1 MKAKLFFFF
10 LCGVLALLIAGF
22 AGGYL
27 WGRDQLLSQKDV
39 VNEKKLELDNNQK
52 RIDQLIQLS
61 RRYETAKSRAD
72 EIDRALPRTSQQA
85 EILLEL
91 KSAAAETG
99 VTIASVQFTGA
110 ATPTKADTNQAT
122 AQQDLYILPISLRA
136 AGSYPQIIAFLNRLD
151 TLSRYN
157 SVTSLT
163 ANKTQTNPNTLDV
176 SMSLV
181 AYLKP

>member
-1 MKAKLFFFF
+1 MKARLFFFL
-10 LCGVLALLIAGF
+10 LCI
-22 AGGYL
+22 
-27 WGRDQLLSQKDV
+27 LLSLLTAAFIGSYIWARNQLITQKQTI
-39 VNEKKLELDNNQK
+39 NESKLELDNSQK

-61 RRYETAKSRAD
+61 RRYDIAKSRAD

-91 KSAAAETG
+91 KAAAAETG
-99 VTIASVQFTGA
+99 VTVAGIQFTGA

-122 AQQDLYILPISLRA
+122 AQQDLYVLPISLRA
-136 AGSYPQIIAFLNRLD
+136 SGSYPQLITFLNRLD

-163 ANKTQTNPNTLDV
+163 ASKTQSNPNTLDIN
-176 SMSLV
+176 MSLV